1 MYKFSIQVEKLFF
14 QFLCHFSY
22 VGLAPWGVAVP
33 AEGDIENSV
42 YDVINLDERKIDMDT
57 V

>member
-33 AEGDIENSV
+33 AEGDMLPREAQNQCTKS
-42 YDVINLDERKIDMDT
+42 KQASHSS
-57 V
+57 